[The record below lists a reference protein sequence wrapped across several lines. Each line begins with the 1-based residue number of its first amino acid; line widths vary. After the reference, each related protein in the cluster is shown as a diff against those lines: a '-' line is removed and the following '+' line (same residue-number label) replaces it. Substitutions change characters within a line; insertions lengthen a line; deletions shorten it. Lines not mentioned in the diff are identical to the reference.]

1 MHREIMT
8 YREARKDFQVGDC
21 ITWEG
26 EGGISAGIEFFTGHK
41 TTHISTLLSQVREAR
56 NRWLIMEAWEGGH
69 GLLSGEVGD
78 NFLSRKMQG
87 YHGRCVWRPL
97 HPLLDSYREAIAGRL
112 WSYMGVGYDYK
123 GLVRQVGGRVL
134 VDRKAMFC
142 SELAQ
147 VCYREGIPREVLANM
162 PWNTSM
168 RLLVDCR
175 QAMQPGDFA
184 DLPLFVREVEIKEG

>member
-1 MHREIMT
+1 MKREMMP
-8 YREARKDFQVGDC
+8 YSEARKDFQVGDC

-41 TTHISTLLSQVREAR
+41 TTHVSVLLMEVRQTP
-56 NRWLIMEAWEGGH
+56 RWLIMEAWEGGH
-69 GLLSGEVGD
+69 GFLSGEVGD
-78 NFLSRKMQG
+78 NFLSKKMQG
-87 YHGRCVWRPL
+87 YNGRCVWRPL
-97 HPLLDSYREAIAGRL
+97 HPALDDYREAIADRL

-147 VCYREGIPREVLANM
+147 VCYREGIPREALANL
-162 PWNTSM
+162 PWTDEM

-175 QAMQPGDFA
+175 QAMQPGDFE
-184 DLPLFVREVEIKEG
+184 DLPLFVREVELSKEG